1 MHTRIKPTATVY
13 PCRYRAQSV
22 DVKGDASCVWVT
34 WEVIE
39 REHFRPDGS
48 LVADFSQPREV
59 DPAQVKNHRYIPEP

>member
-13 PCRYRAQSV
+13 PCRYRAQFVEAKSEGS
-22 DVKGDASCVWVT
+22 DVWTT

-48 LVADFSQPREV
+48 LVADFSRSLEV
-59 DPAQVKNHRYIPEP
+59 DPAQLKNHRYLPES